1 MNPKSKSAVMK
12 LIATVLIAIGL
23 LLIYRLWPDGPF
35 SGLAIGCFG
44 LTAGPIFILVAIDT
58 GRALR
63 KQQLSRAARI
73 VTWLPQLILGSVA
86 CIAALC
92 GFGLAA
98 FDRSASLTRFI
109 WEICVSVG
117 VLIYGV
123 SLFSKAGNTEK
134 ADEVDRPRA

>member
-1 MNPKSKSAVMK
+1 MKRNTRSAVTK
-12 LIATVLIAIGL
+12 LIATVVIAIGW

-35 SGLAIGCFG
+35 SGLAIACFG
-44 LTAGPIFILVAIDT
+44 LTAGPIFILVAVDA

-63 KQQLSRAARI
+63 KEPLGRAARMA
-73 VTWLPQLILGSVA
+73 TWLPQLTLGSLA
-86 CIAALC
+86 CVAALC

-109 WEICVSVG
+109 WEIVVSIG

-123 SLFSKAGNTEK
+123 ALFSQAADTE
-134 ADEVDRPRA
+134 RPQ

>member
-1 MNPKSKSAVMK
+1 MNRSSKSAIIK
-12 LIATVLIAIGL
+12 LVATVSIALGF
-23 LLIYRLWPDGPF
+23 LLIYRLWPAGPF

-44 LTAGPIFILVAIDT
+44 LTAGPILILVAIDT

-63 KQQLSRAARI
+63 KEQLGQAARI
-73 VTWLPQLILGSVA
+73 STWLPQLILGSFA

-98 FDRSASLTRFI
+98 LDRSSSPTRSI
-109 WEICVSVG
+109 WETFVSVG

-123 SLFSKAGNTEK
+123 SLFNKAGIE
-134 ADEVDRPRA
+134 DSR